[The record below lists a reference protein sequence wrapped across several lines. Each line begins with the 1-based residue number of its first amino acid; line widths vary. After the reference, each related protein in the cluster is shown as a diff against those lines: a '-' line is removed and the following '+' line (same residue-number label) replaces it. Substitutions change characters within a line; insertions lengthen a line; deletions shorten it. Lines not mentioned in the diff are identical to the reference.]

1 MLRLFLAG
9 FIATLL
15 VSGLAKLGLADAPQ
29 QVQDSP
35 PVVTRL
41 AFRDRTVV
49 ITAAAEGRRYAV
61 LGESGDTL
69 QAELTE
75 EQFSQQYPELYELM
89 RPAVADDDGQL
100 MMLAPIMQ

>member
-9 FIATLL
+9 FIAALL
-15 VSGLAKLGLADAPQ
+15 VSGLAKFGLADSPQ
-29 QVQDSP
+29 TVQDSSS
-35 PVVTRL
+35 VVTRL

-49 ITAAAEGRRYAV
+49 VTAAAEGQRYAV

-69 QAELTE
+69 QANLTE

-89 RPAVADDDGQL
+89 RPAVADDDAQL
-100 MMLAPIMQ
+100 MMLAPTMQ